1 MNSRNR
7 TIIKNSL
14 WLYLRM
20 IVITIISLYT
30 SRIVLQALGVD
41 DFGIYNVTSGVIAF
55 LSVLTTTMTNSTQ
68 RFLNA
73 KKGENDVV
81 GLRMVFNISVSIHTL
96 LALALL
102 VVAET
107 IGLFFVMKILV
118 FPQERYVAAILT
130 YQAAIFTLFFSIL
143 KIPFTSLVITYEK
156 FDFIA
161 LISLIDVVVKLAL
174 VFSLLYISLDK
185 LILYA
190 WYFAILSLIQFGV
203 YTLYTKKWYER
214 ICLLK
219 PALLLKD
226 KDSRSIISFSSWN
239 LLGNFSNTLANQGIA
254 VIFNLYYVLVVNA
267 ALGITNQVTN
277 TIATFVNNVQLAFR
291 PQLLQSYSYSDSD
304 KSVFL
309 QLLYNSSKWSFY
321 LIMLVGI
328 PFICNLDWIMKI
340 WLVNVPEYTVQFV
353 FILFLFLVVDTVG
366 VPLFYALE
374 AEGHIKKF
382 QICNSMMMLLNFLIA
397 CFFCYLALSP
407 VFAILSKLFT
417 NVVVYLIKVY
427 FLKKNTSC
435 FNLTSYY
442 HNCIKP
448 LIKVSLFLLSFYY
461 FFYTPTS
468 CLSHFVISSACFLV
482 LYPVAVFILGMNRGE
497 KTSVKIIV
505 NNYIRKI

>member
-1 MNSRNR
+1 MNSRNK
-7 TIIKNSL
+7 IILKNSL

-68 RFLNA
+68 RFLNT
-73 KKGENDVV
+73 KKGENDAV
-81 GLRMVFNISVSIHTL
+81 GLTKVFNISVSIHTL

-102 VVAET
+102 LVAET
-107 IGLFFVMKILV
+107 IGLFFVMKVLV
-118 FPQERYVAAILT
+118 FPQERYIAAVLT

-156 FDFIA
+156 FDFMA

-174 VFSLLYISLDK
+174 VFSLLYISWDK

-190 WYFAILSLIQFGV
+190 WYFALLSLIQFWI
-203 YTLYTKKWYER
+203 YTLYTKKWYEK

-219 PALLLKD
+219 PTQLLQD
-226 KDSRSIISFSSWN
+226 KESRSLISFSSWN

-254 VIFNLYYVLVVNA
+254 VIFNLYYALVVNA

-291 PQLLQSYSYSDSD
+291 PQLLQSYSYSD

-340 WLVNVPEYTVQFV
+340 WLVNVPEYAVQFV
-353 FILFLFLVVDTVG
+353 FILFFFLVIDTVG

-397 CFFCYLALSP
+397 WLFCYLALSP
-407 VFAILSKLFT
+407 VYAILSKLVT
-417 NVVVYLIKVY
+417 NVVVYFIKVY

-435 FNLTSYY
+435 FNLASYY
-442 HNCIKP
+442 QNCLKP
-448 LIKVSLFLLSFYY
+448 IFRVSIFLFAFFYV
-461 FFYTPTS
+461 FYTPTS
-468 CLSHFVISSACFLV
+468 NISHFATSSVCFLAI
-482 LYPVAVFILGMNRGE
+482 YPVIVILLGMNNEER
-497 KTSVKIIV
+497 TTVKKIV
-505 NNYIRKI
+505 FNHGRRNE